1 MANGM
6 RAKCYHIASLGIIL
20 PLMIFEIATFR
31 IKIRLDGSDLFNF
44 QKLFEMDY
52 VSFICHKKDHYDF
65 IISVIPY
72 NNSSLE
78 AINFVRRQSH
88 FYYEGK
94 KDFIIKSRFSTAY
107 INPTLKRILLSFKNT
122 CSGRKKIN
130 LLMAYVRLALSICTV
145 LKGGLPFHSSAIS
158 FGNCGIAFS
167 GPSGAGKTTIA
178 KLLISPGELL
188 NDDFNIL
195 LPCKKNGYKIY
206 STPFTKTLK
215 NCFSRSVKLR
225 AVFFLE
231 KGTINKIETLPFKN
245 KFLFTVKQTVMFPL
259 SDYLGNKILDNV
271 ENICAVIEFNRLR
284 FVNNKSIRP
293 FIYRFVGGST

>member
-1 MANGM
+1 
-6 RAKCYHIASLGIIL
+6 
-20 PLMIFEIATFR
+20 MIFEIATFK
-31 IKIRLDGSDLFNF
+31 IKIQIHGSILFNF
-44 QKLFEMDY
+44 QNLFERDFA
-52 VSFICHKKDHYDF
+52 SFISHKKGPYDC
-65 IISVIPY
+65 IISVVPC
-72 NNSSLE
+72 NNSSLA

-94 KDFIIKSRFSTAY
+94 KDFIIKSRFSTAC
-107 INPTLKRILLSFKNT
+107 INPTLKKILLSFKNT
-122 CSGRKKIN
+122 CSGKKKIN

-178 KLLISPGELL
+178 KLLISPGQLL

-215 NCFSRSVKLR
+215 NCSSRSVKLR
-225 AVFFLE
+225 AIFFLE
-231 KGTINKIETLPFKN
+231 KGTANGIESLPFKN
-245 KFLFTVKQTVMFPL
+245 KFLFAVKQTVMFPL
-259 SDYLGNKILDNV
+259 SAYLGGKILDNA
-271 ENICAVIEFNRLR
+271 ESICTAIEFKRLH
-284 FVNNKSIRP
+284 FVNNESVRP
-293 FIYRFVGGST
+293 FIYRFVGGLT